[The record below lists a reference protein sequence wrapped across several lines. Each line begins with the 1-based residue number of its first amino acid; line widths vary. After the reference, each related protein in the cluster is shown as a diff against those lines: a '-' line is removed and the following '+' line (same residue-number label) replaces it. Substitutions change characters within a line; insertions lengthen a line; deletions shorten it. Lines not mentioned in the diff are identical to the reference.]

1 MPADLRLLYTND
13 LKLETAALTG
23 ESEPM
28 EYTVE
33 AAAPHISLFD
43 AHNVAFNGSL
53 CLDGE
58 GLGVVIRTAD
68 NTVIGQI
75 ARLTSSQKHRR
86 TRLEIEIGRF
96 VRFLAILSLVMAST
110 CFIIGVVA
118 NGGQNIMDTFIN
130 GFIVVVLANYPL
142 VNFSSR
148 NLTVLHQI

>member
-1 MPADLRLLYTND
+1 MVQVPADLRLVYTND

-28 EYTVE
+28 EYTTE
-33 AAAPHISLFD
+33 AAAPHVSLFD
-43 AHNVAFNGSL
+43 AYNVAFNGSL

-75 ARLTSSQKHRR
+75 ARITSSQKQRR
-86 TRLEIEIGRF
+86 TRLEMEIWRF
-96 VRFLAILSLVMAST
+96 VLFLAILSLAMAST
-110 CFIIGVVA
+110 CFIIGVVR
-118 NGGQNIMDTFIN
+118 NGGHDIVDTFVN

-148 NLTVLHQI
+148 NLI